1 MKLKDG
7 KEKEATPPTN
17 RCVIQLTTR
26 GIDESFKKKKDSSTR
41 SVDESDDE
49 GIDLEG
55 DISVKSEDFTFEFN
69 DMRKTYTEGITVLL
83 KKYIV
88 NPTAAYEIASAL
100 TDQGIAFD
108 DRANSVYSTILN
120 YRINIINQK

>member
-1 MKLKDG
+1 MG
-7 KEKEATPPTN
+7 KKRKPLRRP
-17 RCVIQLTTR
+17 
-26 GIDESFKKKKDSSTR
+26 IDASSSSQPVESMNPSKKKKDSSTR